1 MEMLLRKDTDSDGKI
16 ALYYDGDN
24 TITYIHARGATR
36 ASLKCDNM
44 TGQCNHSY
52 LRRMVSA
59 EIAMEVSLENEQED
73 AVMLV
78 IVARGS
84 HEPEPPVTV

>member
-1 MEMLLRKDTDSDGKI
+1 MLLRRDTDSNDKI
-16 ALYYDGDN
+16 ALYHDRDSI
-24 TITYIHARGATR
+24 ITYIHAQEATT
-36 ASLKCDNM
+36 ASLKCHNM

-52 LRRMVSA
+52 LRRMVSM
-59 EIAMEVSLENEQED
+59 EIAMKVSLENEQED